1 MIIDHMKAMVK
12 TIIVFELI
20 MVIEAKLVE
29 VQVRIHHDDDNE
41 NDDHDDED
49 DDDDRGNDDDHDDQD
64 NDDDHDDNWW
74 VLRLDSISYAWS
86 VVMMIHW

>member
-20 MVIEAKLVE
+20 MIIEAKLVE
-29 VQVRIHHDDDNE
+29 VQVRIHHDDDDE

-49 DDDDRGNDDDHDDQD
+49 NDDDQD

-74 VLRLDSISYAWS
+74 VLRLDSTSYAWS
-86 VVMMIHW
+86 VVI